1 MGNLRGAF
9 PKSLPIHIK
18 NNRLHSENMALFH
31 TLRTRIIFSLTT
43 SSAHRAV
50 KLIAPDI
57 VNWQA
62 IAATILLVFGL
73 IILSPTAVAQSDI
86 RATLHNLSKN
96 FKGATDPRTVKATTE
111 TQVCVFCHTPHNAST
126 SVKGPLWNRTVSAT
140 TTYTRYTSSSLDA
153 NSITN
158 GFSAQPGGSSILCLS
173 CHDGVIALGN
183 VNVLPKNTGTSVSA
197 TSITLSGSITTMPA
211 GTGATTGYT
220 RLIGTNL
227 TNDHPISI
235 SYTDTLASAD
245 GELRPLDG
253 NQSFAVTSGTVIGV
267 RKSGFKPL
275 LPLEPTGNNG
285 EGQVQCATCHD
296 PHITKEKFLRLNRF
310 QTGAPSTNGFDISSD
325 QICLA
330 CHPKLAPIWAES
342 AHAVSSVADET
353 YAAAAATL
361 RGFPGTKKVWEVAC
375 LNCHDTHTAQG
386 SRRLLREGVG
396 TSKTATGTGAD
407 SYQPGSTETQLD
419 KVSAIENTCYQCHK
433 LSTDT
438 TRILSGTATGTVPD
452 IKTEFERAVRMPIDT
467 FSQKGTSNTNT
478 TENHD
483 IRNANFIECRR
494 MLGNTT
500 GLENSGDHL
509 TATQKAACESFSGSN
524 DKRHVECTDCH
535 NPHRVRR
542 NSKFYGT
549 STDGNSSKRTHDVG
563 GPLGNVASGVLRGAW
578 GVEPIYTTALSSTST
593 TANSWTQLPDR
604 FDIKKGD
611 PTSNSYD
618 RAVDV
623 SYLTREYQLCFKCH
637 SSYAIGG
644 GKSTSTNDFPL
655 IGNTGGGTAASNRNG
670 MTRYTN
676 VAAEFGSVNATDPPS
691 TGRDQGE
698 TGNAGTACGPTTA
711 PVDCA
716 PTPSSPGGTNNHRS
730 WHPVAWP
737 TGRDRAERGN
747 SSWSNLRAPYALADV
762 GRLTMHCSD
771 CHGSTQSWKQG
782 ASLSADATT
791 SGPDLTKTQGPH
803 GSDKAFLLKGIWD
816 TTVTPSTAAGTNSS
830 GSICGRC
837 HDPKNATSGFAGS
850 SEASHGWEVK
860 AGQYCMF
867 CHIAVPH
874 GWKNKAF
881 LVNLN
886 CVQEEGG
893 TGFTSTCKAG
903 DPNSNTSEVTLAPY
917 YNKARLRIESW
928 AKSGNWQQSN
938 CGGESWMSSACGT

>member
-1 MGNLRGAF
+1 
-9 PKSLPIHIK
+9 
-18 NNRLHSENMALFH
+18 MALFQ
-31 TLRTRIIFSLTT
+31 TLRTRIIFSLASRT
-43 SSAHRAV
+43 AHRAG
-50 KLIAPDI
+50 KLTAPDI

-62 IAATILLVFGL
+62 ITATILLVFGL
-73 IILSPTAVAQSDI
+73 IFLSPTAFAQSDI

-126 SVKGPLWNRTVSAT
+126 TVKGPLWNRSVST
-140 TTYTRYTSSSLDA
+140 TITYTRYTSSSLDA
-153 NSITN
+153 NSISN
-158 GFSAQPGGSSILCLS
+158 GFNAQPGGSSILCLS

-183 VNVLPKNTGTSVSA
+183 VNVLPKNTGTSSTA
-197 TSITLSGSITTMPA
+197 TSITLNGTTNGYMPT

-235 SYTDTLASAD
+235 SYTDTLATAD

-267 RKSGFKPL
+267 RKKGFKPL

-310 QTGAPSTNGFDISSD
+310 QTSAPSTSGFDINSD

-342 AHAVSSVADET
+342 AHAVSGVADET

-375 LNCHDTHTAQG
+375 LNCHDTHTVQG

-396 TSKTATGTGAD
+396 TSKTATGTGAG
-407 SYQPGSTETQLD
+407 SYQPGSIETQLD

-433 LSTDT
+433 LATDT

-478 TENHD
+478 SENHD

-494 MLGNTT
+494 SLGNTT

-509 TATQKAACESFSGSN
+509 TAAQKTACESFSGSN

-563 GPLGNVASGVLRGAW
+563 GPQGNVASGVLRGAW
-578 GVEPIYTTALSSTST
+578 GVEPIYTTALSSTYT

-611 PTSNSYD
+611 PTLNSYNRTPD
-618 RAVDV
+618 AT
-623 SYLTREYQLCFKCH
+623 YLTREYQLCFKCH
-637 SSYAIGG
+637 SSYAVGG
-644 GKSTSTNDFPL
+644 GKSTSTNEFPL
-655 IGNTGGGTAASNRNG
+655 LGNTGGGTTGTASVRNG

-691 TGRDQGE
+691 TKTDQGE
-698 TGNAGTACGPTTA
+698 SSNSGKACGPA
-711 PVDCA
+711 PGADCA
-716 PTPSSPGGTNNHRS
+716 PTPSFPGEANNHRS
-730 WHPVAWP
+730 WHPVMWP
-737 TGRDRAERGN
+737 TGRDRGERG
-747 SSWSNLRAPYALADV
+747 SSTSWNNLRAPYLLADV
-762 GRLTMHCSD
+762 GKLTMHCSD
-771 CHGSTQSWKQG
+771 CHGSSQSWTQG
-782 ASLSADATT
+782 GSLDATT
-791 SGPDLTKTQGPH
+791 GGPDLSKTQGPH
-803 GSDKAFLLKGIWD
+803 GSDNPFLLKGKWD
-816 TTVTPSTAAGTNSS
+816 TSVTPSSAEAGNTAGTL
-830 GSICGRC
+830 CGRC
-837 HDPKNATSGFAGS
+837 HDPKNAVSGFAGG
-850 SEASHGWEVK
+850 SEASHNFEGKV
-860 AGQYCMF
+860 GMRCMA

-893 TGFTSTCKAG
+893 AGFTSTCKAG
-903 DPNSNTSEVTLAPY
+903 DPNSNTSTVDIPPY
-917 YNKARLRIESW
+917 YYRALLRVASW
-928 AKSGNWQQSN
+928 ANSGNWQQSN
-938 CGGESWMSSACGT
+938 CNGSDWMSSACGF